1 MLRPDTTKWNQ
12 TLDDLLHGSL
22 YAAHARTRERYLAL
36 YMISSGET
44 NATQWAQK
52 TGRSDE
58 TIMQWVHNYDE
69 FGPESLIYRRTGGSL
84 PLFRLHIPLAT
95 NSSWVRPSITAL
107 QVMKTLIGCKPRKKS

>member
-84 PLFRLHIPLAT
+84 PLFRLSKANGSSEPSQPAT
-95 NSSWVRPSITAL
+95 PRLKDCPDTAGL
-107 QVMKTLIGCKPRKKS
+107 